1 MTKAPVIKSVRAQ
14 PGLTLF
20 HPMDCSLPGFS
31 VHGILQARI
40 LEWVPF
46 QVGVVVGKCVHSK
59 GARGHFGVME
69 ILFHLDFGGNYIN
82 AHICLPK
89 FIELYTEMG
98 YFCCLLITF

>member
-1 MTKAPVIKSVRAQ
+1 MQRNHKKEKRRE
-14 PGLTLF
+14 
-20 HPMDCSLPGFS
+20 
-31 VHGILQARI
+31 QAREMNRELSI
-40 LEWVPF
+40 LRM
-46 QVGVVVGKCVHSK
+46 VVVGKCVHSK